1 MLSASN
7 VSSDTALACILPRGC
22 YGIYS
27 SSSPGC
33 PLVGTRHSF
42 AQLQP
47 CLLTKKRKKVGVQR
61 ICNKPLSPGTRP
73 GTWRGIKFINQTVFR
88 GMKQQMLKAIH
99 QTALPNGSQGAES
112 AGCFRLLF
120 FSEKS
125 RKRYAE
131 PDKPTPAAQ
140 GKLQACRKLQT
151 RGKSFQ
157 MRKQNE
163 INIGLIDPCASGPA

>member
-1 MLSASN
+1 M
-7 VSSDTALACILPRGC
+7 
-22 YGIYS
+22 
-27 SSSPGC
+27 
-33 PLVGTRHSF
+33 
-42 AQLQP
+42 
-47 CLLTKKRKKVGVQR
+47 GVQR
-61 ICNKPLSPGTRP
+61 ICNEPLSPGTRP

-163 INIGLIDPCASGPA
+163 INIGLIDPCASGPAQLGKSRPARKGISPAFLLEISELAAFPISIHIH